1 MFARKISIHLKPN
14 TLAEF
19 TTILEQNVIPLLRK
33 QRGFKDEITFAAA
46 GSTDVLAI
54 SLWHTKPNAEA
65 YDGDG
70 YKEVLKMLG
79 SVVEGTPKIGT
90 TEVLYSTFHDTCTAV
105 PPAVA
110 VPAPVAVAV
119 A

>member
-19 TTILEQNVIPLLRK
+19 TKTLEQNVVPLLRK
-33 QRGFKDEITFAAA
+33 QPGFKDEITFAAP

-54 SLWHTKPNAEA
+54 SLWDTKQNAEA
-65 YDGDG
+65 YDANG

-79 SVVEGTPKIGT
+79 SVIEGTPKLGT
-90 TEVLYSTFHDTCTAV
+90 TEVLHSTFHEVRTAV
-105 PPAVA
+105 AAAAAVT
-110 VPAPVAVAV
+110 APVREVA
-119 A
+119 